1 MKMNYRASCWL
12 STGLIATLATAGLAQ
27 DIRVGGPLRPGHARP
42 PLHVNARP
50 ATATYYNPAQI
61 RHAYGVD
68 QLLANGTDGSGQTIA
83 IVDAYGNTAIQK
95 DLNTFCSYFGLPTTT
110 VQIIGTTGNNTGW
123 ALETA
128 LDVEWAHAIA
138 PGATILLSVA
148 KSSSDSD
155 LMAAVDAAVNAGAT
169 VVSMSWGGAEFANET
184 AYDSHFNVPGVTF
197 TASSGDSGEST
208 SVEWPAVSPYV
219 IGVGG
224 TSLYLDASG
233 NRTSPEAAWSG
244 SGGGLSSVYGQPTWQ
259 NGWFQNGWPAV
270 RGVPDVSYVADP
282 NTGLLVY
289 DSVNGGW
296 FVVGGTSAGAPQW
309 AALIA
314 LANQQRG
321 AAGKLTS
328 PNASLYSLA
337 QVTATPYSINS
348 TYFYDIASGANG
360 TDPDDISGPGYDLVT
375 GVGSPVAN
383 SLVSALGPQ
392 TPGFSVT
399 VAPGSQTVSPGGGTS
414 YTVTVTFLNGYS
426 GNVGLTVSGL
436 PNGVTASLNPT
447 SLNTSGTSTLTINT
461 ATTIANGSYGL
472 TITASDGSLTH
483 TAIATLVVG
492 TPDFSL
498 SASPTSRTVRHGS
511 STYYTVTVTP
521 SGGFNS
527 AVTFGVSGL
536 PNGATASFSP
546 TSVTGSGNTRMTV
559 KTRSNTPRGTYTL
572 IVTGTS
578 GSSLKHSTT
587 VSLTVN

>member
-1 MKMNYRASCWL
+1 MKINYRASYWL
-12 STGLIATLATAGLAQ
+12 STGLIATLTTAGLAQ

-50 ATATYYNPAQI
+50 SAATYYAPAQI
-61 RHAYGVD
+61 RRAYGVD
-68 QLLANGTDGSGQTIA
+68 QLLANGTDGSRQTIA
-83 IVDAYGNTAIQK
+83 IVDAYGNTDIQN
-95 DLNTFCSYFGLPTTT
+95 DLNTFCSKFGLTQTT
-110 VQIIGTTGNNTGW
+110 VQITGTTGNNTGW

-148 KSSSDSD
+148 KSSSNGD
-155 LMAAVDAAVNAGAT
+155 LLAAVDAAVSAGAT
-169 VVSMSWGGAEFANET
+169 VVSMSWGGSEFANE
-184 AYDSHFNVPGVTF
+184 AGYDSHFNVPGVTF
-197 TASSGDSGEST
+197 IASSGDSGEST

-219 IGVGG
+219 VGVGG

-244 SGGGLSSVYGQPTWQ
+244 SGGGLSSVYGQPSWQ
-259 NGWFQNGWPAV
+259 SGWFQNGWPAQ

-314 LANQQRG
+314 LANQQRS
-321 AAGKLTS
+321 AAGTLTS
-328 PNASLYSLA
+328 ANATLYSLA
-337 QVTATPYSINS
+337 QVAATPYAINS
-348 TYFYDIASGANG
+348 AYFYDIASGANG
-360 TDPDDISGPGYDLVT
+360 NDPDDISGPGYDLVT

-392 TPGFSVT
+392 TPDFSVS
-399 VAPGSQTVSPGGGTS
+399 VAPGSQTVASEVQAT
-414 YTVTVTFLNGYS
+414 YTVTVTSVGGFS
-426 GNVGLTVSGL
+426 GTVSLAASSSATVGGL
-436 PNGVTASLNPT
+436 PASVTVSPGNPASV
-447 SLNTSGTSTLTINT
+447 
-461 ATTIANGSYGL
+461 A
-472 TITASDGSLTH
+472 ITASSSVTGSSAITVTGTSGSLKH

-492 TPDFSL
+492 TPDFSI

-511 STYYTVTVTP
+511 STYYTVAVTP

-536 PNGATASFSP
+536 PSGATTSFSP

-559 KTRSNTPRGTYTL
+559 KTRSNTPRGSYTL
-572 IVTGTS
+572 TVTGTG
-578 GSSLKHSTT
+578 GSLTHSTT